1 MRVGQRI
8 RQLWRRRERKR
19 LTRAQKW
26 VVYLS
31 VVVLGLGLA
40 NVGRAGTA
48 LAYRARLPDLEM
60 TVSWAYL
67 AVMGSVWGVVF
78 LACLVGL
85 LGFRRWGRWSTLVA
99 VVVYEIHVWGNH
111 LLFDANE
118 YARSLWP
125 RDLALTLLL
134 LILIWGTLSWPS
146 VRATF
151 KR

>member
-1 MRVGQRI
+1 VRVGQKI
-8 RQLWRRRERKR
+8 RWPRREGKRKR

-31 VVVLGLGLA
+31 VVVLGLGSA
-40 NVGRAGTA
+40 NVGRAGVA
-48 LAYRARLPDLEM
+48 LTYRARLPDLEM
-60 TVSWAYL
+60 MVSWAYL
-67 AVMGSVWGVVF
+67 AVTGGVWGAVF
-78 LACLVGL
+78 FACLVGL

-99 VVVYEIHVWGNH
+99 VVVYEIHVWVNH

-118 YARSLWP
+118 YARSVWP

-134 LILIWGTLSWPS
+134 LILVWGTLNWPS